1 MKKEQLNT
9 AWVARLHVPR
19 SSLLDDSNSLSSV
32 MPRTPQQQLVRQGA
46 AARQSPE
53 DRETL
58 PPSGESGGATST
70 PLLFYTQLL
79 VPAREEVLAMDD
91 RWSEAIEPLGG
102 GTPSSGD
109 VLLLCEECCAQLHR
123 AYASGL
129 EFPKSLVSCVCSLA
143 ESGGPR
149 AVYCIISRSRSQIAN
164 LSRLC
169 DLLFPVGMRTQNLGR
184 AVRQGPKRRG
194 SLTKRPQTST
204 SETHT
209 ELTMPGTHGTGTRR
223 RTDTRTATEKA
234 GQTATGR
241 GRRGDVGTTQRT
253 CAHLLGAQR
262 KLRLSQRRLAPPKL
276 LALLP
281 RLV

>member
-1 MKKEQLNT
+1 MGERFFSAADESKPRPSFFGLLRPSVRHLLRLGGRPFRWALRQRCRGWVARAGRTHGAAAPCPGSRPVSQRNWPARFQMCMQMVRPRTTMIMPQLRWRRSLWRPLDWKRTHAGEARSWSTRSVKKEQLNT

-70 PLLFYTQLL
+70 LLLFYTQLL

-91 RWSEAIEPLGG
+91 RWSEALEPLGG

-143 ESGGPR
+143 ESGRSSG
-149 AVYCIISRSRSQIAN
+149 CLSRS
-164 LSRLC
+164 L
-169 DLLFPVGMRTQNLGR
+169 
-184 AVRQGPKRRG
+184 
-194 SLTKRPQTST
+194 
-204 SETHT
+204 
-209 ELTMPGTHGTGTRR
+209 
-223 RTDTRTATEKA
+223 
-234 GQTATGR
+234 
-241 GRRGDVGTTQRT
+241 
-253 CAHLLGAQR
+253 
-262 KLRLSQRRLAPPKL
+262 
-276 LALLP
+276 
-281 RLV
+281 

>member
-1 MKKEQLNT
+1 MPRQSPRVAAQLAGAVSDVHADGSTTHDHDHAAAEMAAQSLEAARLEKDARRRGKELEHAECEERAAEYGLGGAASCAKEQS
-9 AWVARLHVPR
+9 AGR
-19 SSLLDDSNSLSSV
+19 
-32 MPRTPQQQLVRQGA
+32 QQQSQLSHAEDASTAAGPSGA

-149 AVYCIISRSRSQIAN
+149 AVGI
-164 LSRLC
+164 
-169 DLLFPVGMRTQNLGR
+169 DLGF
-184 AVRQGPKRRG
+184 K
-194 SLTKRPQTST
+194 
-204 SETHT
+204 
-209 ELTMPGTHGTGTRR
+209 
-223 RTDTRTATEKA
+223 
-234 GQTATGR
+234 
-241 GRRGDVGTTQRT
+241 
-253 CAHLLGAQR
+253 
-262 KLRLSQRRLAPPKL
+262 
-276 LALLP
+276 
-281 RLV
+281 